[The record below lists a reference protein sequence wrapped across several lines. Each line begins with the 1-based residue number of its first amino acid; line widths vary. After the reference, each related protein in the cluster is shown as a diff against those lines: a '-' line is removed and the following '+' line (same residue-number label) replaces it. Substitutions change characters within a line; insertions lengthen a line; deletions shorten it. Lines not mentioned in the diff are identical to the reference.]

1 MANDN
6 KKINELVSDQDD
18 EPTVEFEVLPEAIRE
33 ALDADRA
40 VEAESDGNTVEFSRP
55 DAQPGDANETIS
67 SLRADLESRADSIDK
82 LQFDIEQLRSRWI
95 GLEKE
100 INVREET
107 ANKLTEE
114 LKLAHSKQSH
124 TDRLLEKRENEIESL
139 ESQLSTKEQLLKDS
153 ARKIEKAGNKGQESE
168 SRVVKL
174 QAQLLD
180 AEEKLSALTNESQL
194 ERSELQTTR
203 EQAQSLT
210 AEADDLNKE
219 VAASRAS
226 VSALQRDIDC
236 RKSDWDKQES
246 RLLESEDKIQ
256 QLSKQLE
263 NANDE
268 SQDSRAIQDGLNDR
282 LTSLTAARA
291 ELLQEITEL
300 HNDAQNKEAEMSAA
314 GKELLAEHSGVLAG
328 KNFEV
333 SELKN
338 QITRTET
345 YADKLRRQLQD
356 QLVLTEGFE
365 TRKKHLEVSLASA
378 NAEVREFSDRI
389 EELKSQNA
397 DLIDEKSRLQ
407 EDFEKETRRI
417 RLELGEAQETV
428 ADRESL
434 SQQLTSDLFDTKS
447 FSSSLES
454 RLSAAEKEN
463 KATIAK
469 LKRKLK
475 KIETLNDELN
485 YKLSNKDNALAGMLS
500 ELSKRS
506 KEIKSTDAIEDV
518 IHELDDRISERI
530 DDDRSGVEKARVT
543 RLLIGNI
550 DGQELRFPLF
560 KDRLTIGRTLHND
573 IQLNAAYISRRHAAI
588 VTDEDG
594 TRIIDLGSKNGVY
607 VNSKRVTE
615 QILKNGD
622 VVTIGS
628 AEFKFEERPKR

>member
-33 ALDADRA
+33 AIETDRA
-40 VEAESDGNTVEFSRP
+40 TEAESDGNTVEFSRP
-55 DAQPGDANETIS
+55 DAQLGDADETIS
-67 SLRADLESRADSIDK
+67 NLRADLESRAESIDK

-114 LKLAHSKQSH
+114 LKIAHSKQSH
-124 TDRLLEKRENEIESL
+124 TDRLLEKRENEIEL
-139 ESQLSTKEQLLKDS
+139 LQSQLSAKEQSLKES
-153 ARKIEKAGNKGQESE
+153 ALHIEKAGTKGQESE
-168 SRVVKL
+168 SRVVEL
-174 QAQLLD
+174 QAQLHD
-180 AEEKLSALTNESQL
+180 AEEKLSTLTNESQL
-194 ERSELQTTR
+194 EHSEHQATK
-203 EQAQSLT
+203 EQAQLLA
-210 AEADDLNKE
+210 AEADNLNKE
-219 VAASRAS
+219 VAASRDS
-226 VSALQRDIDC
+226 VAALQRDIDC

-246 RLLESEDKIQ
+246 RLLESEDRIQ

-263 NANDE
+263 DANQE
-268 SQDSRAIQDGLNDR
+268 LQDSRAVEDGLNGR
-282 LTSLTAARA
+282 LTSLAATRD
-291 ELLQEITEL
+291 ELLQEITQL
-300 HNDAQNKEAEMSAA
+300 QTDTQNKDAEMSAA
-314 GKELLAEHSGVLAG
+314 AKELLAEHTGVLAG

-356 QLVLTEGFE
+356 QLVLTEGLE

-389 EELKSQNA
+389 EELNSRNA
-397 DLIDEKSRLQ
+397 ELTDEKSRLQ
-407 EDFEKETRRI
+407 ADFEKEMRQI

-447 FSSSLES
+447 FSSSLEN
-454 RLSAAEKEN
+454 RISAAEKEN

-485 YKLSNKDNALAGMLS
+485 YKLSNKDNALAGMLT

-518 IHELDDRISERI
+518 IHELDDRISEQI
-530 DDDRSGVEKARVT
+530 EDTSGVEKARVT

-560 KDRLTIGRTLHND
+560 KDRLTIGRTVHND

-594 TRIIDLGSKNGVY
+594 TRIIDSGSKNGVY
-607 VNSKRVTE
+607 VNSRRVTE
-615 QILKNGD
+615 QALQNGD

>member
-33 ALDADRA
+33 ALEADRA

-55 DAQPGDANETIS
+55 DAQPGDADETIS
-67 SLRADLESRADSIDK
+67 ILRADLESRADSIDK

-153 ARKIEKAGNKGQESE
+153 ARQIEKAGNKGQESE
-168 SRVVKL
+168 SRVVEL
-174 QAQLLD
+174 QAQLHD

-194 ERSELQTTR
+194 ERSDLQTTR

-210 AEADDLNKE
+210 AEVDELNKE
-219 VAASRAS
+219 VVASRAS
-226 VSALQRDIDC
+226 VSAFQRDIDC

-256 QLSKQLE
+256 QLSRQLE
-263 NANDE
+263 IANEE
-268 SQDSRAIQDGLNDR
+268 SQDSRAIQDDLNDR
-282 LTSLTAARA
+282 LTSLTAARD

-397 DLIDEKSRLQ
+397 DLIDAESRLK
-407 EDFEKETRRI
+407 EDFEKEMRRI
-417 RLELGEAQETV
+417 RLELGEAQVTV

-447 FSSSLES
+447 FSSSLEN
-454 RLSAAEKEN
+454 RISAAEKEN

-485 YKLSNKDNALAGMLS
+485 YKLSNKDNALA
-500 ELSKRS
+500 
-506 KEIKSTDAIEDV
+506 
-518 IHELDDRISERI
+518 
-530 DDDRSGVEKARVT
+530 
-543 RLLIGNI
+543 
-550 DGQELRFPLF
+550 
-560 KDRLTIGRTLHND
+560 
-573 IQLNAAYISRRHAAI
+573 
-588 VTDEDG
+588 
-594 TRIIDLGSKNGVY
+594 
-607 VNSKRVTE
+607 
-615 QILKNGD
+615 
-622 VVTIGS
+622 
-628 AEFKFEERPKR
+628 

>member
-33 ALDADRA
+33 AIETDTAT
-40 VEAESDGNTVEFSRP
+40 EAESDGNTVEFSRP
-55 DAQPGDANETIS
+55 DAQLGDADETIS
-67 SLRADLESRADSIDK
+67 NLRADLESRAESIDK

-114 LKLAHSKQSH
+114 LKIAHSKQSH
-124 TDRLLEKRENEIESL
+124 TDRLLEKRENEIEL
-139 ESQLSTKEQLLKDS
+139 LQSQLSAKEQSLKES
-153 ARKIEKAGNKGQESE
+153 ALHIEKAGTKGQESE
-168 SRVVKL
+168 SRVVEL
-174 QAQLLD
+174 QAQLHD
-180 AEEKLSALTNESQL
+180 AEEKLSTLTNESQL
-194 ERSELQTTR
+194 EHSEHQATK
-203 EQAQSLT
+203 EQAQLLA
-210 AEADDLNKE
+210 AEADNLNKE
-219 VAASRAS
+219 VAASRDS
-226 VSALQRDIDC
+226 VAALQRDIDC

-246 RLLESEDKIQ
+246 RLLESEDRIQ
-256 QLSKQLE
+256 QLSRQLE
-263 NANDE
+263 DANQE
-268 SQDSRAIQDGLNDR
+268 LQDSRAVEDGLNGR
-282 LTSLTAARA
+282 LTSLAATRD
-291 ELLQEITEL
+291 ELLQEITQL
-300 HNDAQNKEAEMSAA
+300 QTDTQNKDAEMSAA
-314 GKELLAEHSGVLAG
+314 AKELLAEHTGVLAG

-356 QLVLTEGFE
+356 QLVLTEGLE

-389 EELKSQNA
+389 EELNSRNA
-397 DLIDEKSRLQ
+397 ELTDEKSRLQ
-407 EDFEKETRRI
+407 ADFEKEMRQI

-447 FSSSLES
+447 FSSSLEN
-454 RLSAAEKEN
+454 RISAAEKEN

-485 YKLSNKDNALAGMLS
+485 YKLSNKDNALAGMLT

-506 KEIKSTDAIEDV
+506 QEIKSTDAIEDV
-518 IHELDDRISERI
+518 IHELDDRISEQI
-530 DDDRSGVEKARVT
+530 EDTSGVEKARVT

-560 KDRLTIGRTLHND
+560 KDRLTIGRTVHND

-594 TRIIDLGSKNGVY
+594 TRIIDSGSKNGVY
-607 VNSKRVTE
+607 VNSRRVTE
-615 QILKNGD
+615 QALQNGD

>member
-33 ALDADRA
+33 AIEVDGAT
-40 VEAESDGNTVEFSRP
+40 EAESDGNTVEFSRP
-55 DAQPGDANETIS
+55 DAQLGDADETIS
-67 SLRADLESRADSIDK
+67 NLRADLESRAESIDK

-100 INVREET
+100 INVREDT

-124 TDRLLEKRENEIESL
+124 TDRLLEKRENEIEL
-139 ESQLSTKEQLLKDS
+139 LQSQLSAKEQSLKES
-153 ARKIEKAGNKGQESE
+153 ALHIEKAGTKGQESE
-168 SRVVKL
+168 SRVVEL
-174 QAQLLD
+174 QAQLHD
-180 AEEKLSALTNESQL
+180 AEEKLSILTNESQL
-194 ERSELQTTR
+194 ERSEHQATR
-203 EQAQSLT
+203 EQVHLLA
-210 AEADDLNKE
+210 AEADNLNKE
-219 VAASRAS
+219 VVTSRDS
-226 VSALQRDIDC
+226 VAALQRDIDC

-246 RLLESEDKIQ
+246 RLLESEDRIQ
-256 QLSKQLE
+256 QLSRQLE
-263 NANDE
+263 DANQE
-268 SQDSRAIQDGLNDR
+268 LQDSRAVEDGLNGR
-282 LTSLTAARA
+282 LTSLAATRD
-291 ELLQEITEL
+291 ELLQEITQL
-300 HNDAQNKEAEMSAA
+300 QTDTQNKDAEMSAA
-314 GKELLAEHSGVLAG
+314 AKELLAEHTGVLAG

-356 QLVLTEGFE
+356 QLVLTEGLE

-389 EELKSQNA
+389 EELNSRNA
-397 DLIDEKSRLQ
+397 ELTDEKSRLQ
-407 EDFEKETRRI
+407 ADFEKEMRQI

-447 FSSSLES
+447 FSSSLEN
-454 RLSAAEKEN
+454 RISAAEKEN

-485 YKLSNKDNALAGMLS
+485 YKLSNKDNALAGMLT

-518 IHELDDRISERI
+518 IHELDDRISEQI
-530 DDDRSGVEKARVT
+530 EDTSGVEKARVT

-560 KDRLTIGRTLHND
+560 KDRLTIGRTVHND

-607 VNSKRVTE
+607 VNSRRVTE
-615 QILKNGD
+615 QALQNGD